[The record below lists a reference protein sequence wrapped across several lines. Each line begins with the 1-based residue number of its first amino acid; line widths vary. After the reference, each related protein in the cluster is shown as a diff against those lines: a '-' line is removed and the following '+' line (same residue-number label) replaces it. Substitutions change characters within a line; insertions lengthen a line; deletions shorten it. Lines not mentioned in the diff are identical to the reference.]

1 MVGPRYTA
9 NVAFDDETVGFDRS
23 ALPSLPIVVLQN
35 KMHATPPAATRRERT
50 RRSPSAPSYC
60 RYAATT
66 REIVGDAAVKLRWAK
81 NIGAVAALTW
91 LTQHRD
97 FTSRSGVPHHWMPFG
112 VDAAMY
118 GRHAGT
124 FGDAAQPFAV
134 GFTGAVSSKYP
145 LREAILAEVKSMN
158 VTSYL
163 GTWKQVTGCH

>member
-1 MVGPRYTA
+1 M
-9 NVAFDDETVGFDRS
+9 
-23 ALPSLPIVVLQN
+23 
-35 KMHATPPAATRRERT
+35 PAH
-50 RRSPSAPSYC
+50 SYC

-81 NIGAVAALTW
+81 NLGAVAALTW

-97 FTSRSGVPHHWMPFG
+97 FTTRSGVPHHWMPFG

-118 GRHAGT
+118 GRHAGA

-163 GTWKQVTGCH
+163 GTWKQVTGRRRRHHHRIHRLTPSYSTLRADRAQPS